1 MHHLVIT
8 GRIDAEVREQ
18 ISREHP
24 EMTVAQWRGEGA
36 IPRAILLKWV
46 HEADAV
52 LCMLTERIDQEFLD
66 QAPHLRIVSN
76 MAVGYDNLDLPALT
90 ARGILAT
97 NTPDVLTESTAEL
110 AMALMLVVLRRMR
123 SAEDDLR
130 QGLWTGWSPDGF
142 LGAEL
147 YGKTLGLIG
156 FGRIAGA
163 VLRRAQAFG
172 MAVQVYS
179 RRTVPDL
186 PHGVRQ
192 VDWETVTAECDIISL
207 HVPLSPSTYHMLDA
221 DALARMRRNA
231 VVINTARGPVVD
243 ELALALAI
251 QEHRIAGAGL
261 DVFEQEPLPPDSP
274 LLGLPG
280 VVLLPHVGSATV
292 ETRRAMARRAWTN
305 IRSLVEGKAPA
316 DALNPAVW
324 PESRR

>member
-1 MHHLVIT
+1 MHLVIT

-18 ISREHP
+18 ISRERP
-24 EMTVAQWRGEGA
+24 EMTVAHWRGEGT

-90 ARGILAT
+90 AQGILAT

-186 PHGVRQ
+186 PDGVHQ
-192 VDWETVTAECDIISL
+192 VDWETVTAESDIISL

-221 DALARMRRNA
+221 SALARMRRNA

-243 ELALALAI
+243 ESALVLAI
-251 QEHRIAGAGL
+251 AEHRIAGAGL
-261 DVFEQEPLPPDSP
+261 DVFEQEPLSPDSP

-280 VVLLPHVGSATV
+280 VVLLPHIGSATV

-305 IRSLVEGKAPA
+305 IRSLAEGKAPA
-316 DALNPAVW
+316 DLLNPAVW

>member
-1 MHHLVIT
+1 MHLVIT

-24 EMTVAQWRGEGA
+24 EMTVAQWRGEGT

-90 ARGILAT
+90 AQGILAT

-186 PHGVRQ
+186 PDGVRQ
-192 VDWETVTAECDIISL
+192 VDWETVTAESDIISL

-221 DALARMRRNA
+221 SALARMRRNA

-243 ELALALAI
+243 ESALALAI
-251 QEHRIAGAGL
+251 AEHRIAGAGL
-261 DVFEQEPLPPDSP
+261 DVFEQEPLSPDSP

-305 IRSLVEGKAPA
+305 IRSLAEGKAPA
-316 DALNPAVW
+316 DLLNPAVW